1 MISLTV
7 RTYTN
12 VDDNYVVK
20 LGNGTVH
27 EFSNE
32 KKCKKFLV
40 KSSKFLTKRY
50 NRLNLIF
57 ADVFSLYRQV
67 YFYFDDNRNKRHS
80 SLYADRRKVNSLV
93 SYIEKQFE
101 QLTFIGIRSDGNFLV
116 FPNLYSLIESLIEIL
131 LIIRKLNAKKSYA
144 ATQIRCD
151 FLISQLQECKSEIQ
165 NYSLKSASY
174 FDSEA
179 LTSQNSQSI
188 THLQIVS

>member
-1 MISLTV
+1 MISLSIK
-7 RTYTN
+7 TYTH
-12 VDDNYVVK
+12 VHEHYVVK

-67 YFYFDDNRNKRHS
+67 YFYFDDNRDKRHS
-80 SLYADRRKVNSLV
+80 ELYADRRQVNALI
-93 SYIEKQFE
+93 SYVEKQFE

-131 LIIRKLNAKKSYA
+131 LIIRKLNSKKSYA
-144 ATQIRCD
+144 ATEIRCD
-151 FLISQLQECKSEIQ
+151 FLINQLQECKAEIQ
-165 NYSLKSASY
+165 NYSLNSATS
-174 FDSEA
+174 FDSAA

-188 THLQIVS
+188 THLSIVS